1 MTEGTTQ
8 VQPYL
13 FFEGQADDAI
23 AFYKQALGATVEM
36 LLRYQDSP
44 EAPPPEK
51 IPADKLSKIQHASL
65 RIGSSVL
72 SLSDGHCSGTPN
84 FKGFAITLVMQAA
97 GDVERAFAALSAGG
111 QVVQPLIETFFTP
124 RFGMVVDRF
133 GVMWMLYVPKA
144 M

>member
-1 MTEGTTQ
+1 MPAPSTQ
-8 VQPYL
+8 IQPYL
-13 FFEGQADDAI
+13 FFEGRADEAI
-23 AFYKQALGATVEM
+23 AFYQQALGAKVEM
-36 LLRYQDSP
+36 LMRYQDSP

-65 RIGSSVL
+65 SIGASTL
-72 SLSDGHCSGTPN
+72 SLSDGHCSGAPN
-84 FKGFAITLVMQAA
+84 FKGFAITLVMPET
-97 GDVERAFAALSAGG
+97 GEVERRFAALSDGG

-144 M
+144 G